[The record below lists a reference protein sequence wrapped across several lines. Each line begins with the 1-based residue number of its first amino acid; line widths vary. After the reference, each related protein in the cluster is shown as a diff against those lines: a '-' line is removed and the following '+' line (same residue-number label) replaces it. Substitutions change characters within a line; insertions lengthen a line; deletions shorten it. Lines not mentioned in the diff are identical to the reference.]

1 MGRGLSREREVL
13 FANRMTARDQVS
25 AVANGG
31 CSGCG
36 EATPERSRLFVAGF
50 GSAATSSP
58 PFTVKDFEAERGRV
72 GVAAAASFAT
82 SADFDAARDSLR
94 VGFASEP

>member
-1 MGRGLSREREVL
+1 
-13 FANRMTARDQVS
+13 MTARDQVS

-58 PFTVKDFEAERGRV
+58 PSAVKDFEAERGPRV
-72 GVAAAASFAT
+72 GIAAAASFAP